1 MTSDYYTIAGSRKE
15 SFNVTS
21 IKKRIFK
28 RYSAP
33 FKQKVVS
40 EIESG
45 ALTIHQAQ
53 QRYRIGSHGTISNW
67 IKQLGKTHLLAQRV
81 RIETSDEVDQLKQL
95 TTEKRRLES
104 ALAQADLK
112 ITTLESQLC
121 QAEQLYG
128 VDIKKK

>member
-1 MTSDYYTIAGSRKE
+1 MSHQSGKQ
-15 SFNVTS
+15 
-21 IKKRIFK
+21 IFK
-28 RYSAP
+28 RYSES
-33 FKQKVVS
+33 FKQKVVN

-104 ALAQADLK
+104 ALAQAHLK